1 MITKKITKI
10 IFLITL
16 ITINLNTGKLR
27 NEYKENNINKEF
39 ELKKYIDGKKLYN
52 KYLCNTC
59 HGESNKEN
67 TIKNYPKIFYQ
78 PYQYL
83 IQQITDIKN
92 KKRNTEE
99 VKIMIPF
106 VENLTEEEIKLISIF
121 LHKTK

>member
-1 MITKKITKI
+1 MITKKITI
-10 IFLITL
+10 IFFIILFSF
-16 ITINLNTGKLR
+16 NLNTGKLR
-27 NEYKENNINKEF
+27 NEYKENNINKDF
-39 ELKKYIDGKKLYN
+39 ELKNYIEGKKLYN

-59 HGESNKEN
+59 HGETGKEN
-67 TIKNYPKIFYQ
+67 IIKEYPKISYQ

-99 VKIMIPF
+99 VKIMVPF